1 MAGPWA
7 EMANAV
13 WVDDSAAGTSTAT
26 FPATAD
32 AFFYKATTTQ
42 NIGEYWN
49 ATVPSYFPG
58 GIKTSANDVDPV
70 IYDSTVTISSGG
82 HTYRIP
88 AQLVQ

>member
-1 MAGPWA
+1 
-7 EMANAV
+7 MANAV

-42 NIGEYWN
+42 TIGEYWN

-58 GIKTSANDVDPV
+58 GVKTSANDVTPV
-70 IYDSTVTISSGG
+70 VYDSTVTISSGG